1 MRTAVALTV
10 VAAALAACDSPSL
23 SMAGANRAQVD
34 VGGMT
39 FGVHYHGTQAEVLRL
54 NRQWR
59 PSWAEVSQNATI
71 AVQQVTGCRVA
82 QITGDPA
89 LMKATLDCR

>member
-1 MRTAVALTV
+1 MHRAPILALLL
-10 VAAALAACDSPSL
+10 LAACDSPSL

-39 FGVHYHGTQAEVLRL
+39 FGVHYRGTTAEVLRL

-59 PSWAEVSQNATI
+59 PSYAEVSANARI

-82 QITGDPA
+82 EITGDPSI
-89 LMKATLDCR
+89 LKATLDCS

>member
-1 MRTAVALTV
+1 MHRALL
-10 VAAALAACDSPSL
+10 LAPLLLTACDSPSL
-23 SMAGANRAQVD
+23 SMAGANSAQVE

-39 FGVHYHGTQAEVLRL
+39 FGVHYRGSRAEVLRL

-59 PSWAEVSQNATI
+59 PSYAEVSANARI

-89 LMKATLDCR
+89 IMKATLDCT

>member
-34 VGGMT
+34 VAGMT
-39 FGVHYHGTQAEVLRL
+39 FGVHYHGSQAEVLRL

-82 QITGDPA
+82 QITGNPA

>member
-1 MRTAVALTV
+1 MRAALTL
-10 VAAALAACDSPSL
+10 AAIAATLAACGSPSL

-39 FGVHYHGTQAEVLRL
+39 FGVHYRGSQAEVLRL
-54 NRQWR
+54 NREWR

-89 LMKATLDCR
+89 LMKATLDCT